1 MVIASIVGMTRLNPD
16 LLNEQL
22 QYNPIHR
29 VTGLFDAQDAVTS
42 TVRALEEAG
51 VATDDIDLFSGVEG
65 EQALDPAGE
74 TNGVAARWFRKIEDM
89 VSDTSKFHELASTTL
104 HAGGFVIAVNA
115 GGHDDHKARAMDIL
129 TRNGARDV
137 KYWAQWYVEQGHE
150 DQPSQNLERED
161 L

>member
-1 MVIASIVGMTRLNPD
+1 MTRLNPD

-29 VTGLFDAQDAVTS
+29 VTGLFDAHDAVTS
-42 TVRALEEAG
+42 AVRGLEEAG
-51 VATDDIDLFSGVEG
+51 VASDAIDLFSGVEG
-65 EQALDPAGE
+65 EQALDPSGNTLGMAG
-74 TNGVAARWFRKIEDM
+74 RWFRKIEDF
-89 VSDTSKFHELASTTL
+89 VSDTSKFHELASATL
-104 HAGGFVIAVNA
+104 HAGGFVIAVNTENKE
-115 GGHDDHKARAMDIL
+115 DRKALAMDVL

-150 DQPSQNLERED
+150 DRPTQNLERDD